1 MFLPTAPLHAP
12 HTPSSAMCAAF
23 RRPHRCRPRRSF
35 VESAAARELCS
46 LACRCEDD
54 SRTPPPPA
62 AGHFYACDVAAVLRR
77 AVRVAMRQMSRAI
90 RAGSRRFVYCGRQ
103 KHIKYNCPSIYRT
116 TVRIKVPA
124 GKLPMAGCCC
134 TWTRGPT
141 PRPRSVSVAV
151 DGVDRTSV
159 VADRMVGH
167 PPRKMSCTRALHRPP
182 PFALVDGRPQPPP
195 SGDRLPCR
203 LQKAIKIEWNMG
215 GAPARPRSGVAGPAG
230 SRRGESKCAH
240 TPAPKPRGAPC
251 TSDGDRRGGE
261 RAPSRERPPANARRP
276 CRCTRG
282 PLPRPRA
289 EDCRFQI

>member
-1 MFLPTAPLHAP
+1 MQRPPSTVLGGAATQAEQDKPAPFARNGAGAEPRPRLGVQPGCRCPTPVPPMFLPTAPLHAP

-54 SRTPPPPA
+54 SRTPPSPA

-116 TVRIKVPA
+116 TVRIKFPA
-124 GKLPMAGCCC
+124 GQLPMTGCCC

-151 DGVDRTSV
+151 DGVDRMSA

-182 PFALVDGRPQPPP
+182 PLLRWMDGHSLLPQATAF
-195 SGDRLPCR
+195 R
-203 LQKAIKIEWNMG
+203 A
-215 GAPARPRSGVAGPAG
+215 A
-230 SRRGESKCAH
+230 SRKQSK
-240 TPAPKPRGAPC
+240 
-251 TSDGDRRGGE
+251 
-261 RAPSRERPPANARRP
+261 
-276 CRCTRG
+276 
-282 PLPRPRA
+282 
-289 EDCRFQI
+289 